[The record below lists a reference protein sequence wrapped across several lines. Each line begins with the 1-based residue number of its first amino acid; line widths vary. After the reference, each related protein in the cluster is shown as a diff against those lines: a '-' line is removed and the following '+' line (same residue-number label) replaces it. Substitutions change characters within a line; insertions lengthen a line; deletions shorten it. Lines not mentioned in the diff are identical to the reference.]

1 MNLPST
7 RTIYNLLRFVVNS
20 ERGLVVQGKYKA
32 LWLNDEN
39 FLEVID
45 QTKLPFSYET
55 KILKTTDEVVLA
67 IKDMTVR
74 GAGVIGS
81 VAAFGVYTACME
93 VESYEQLKE
102 KAELIR
108 ESRPTAVNLMWAV
121 DKMMELLKSSQNL
134 VEDAKKYA
142 IELNDEEAKESRNI
156 AKHGCDIIEDILKKK
171 NKTTI
176 NILTHCNA
184 GWLAVIDE
192 GTALAPIY
200 EAKKRGID
208 VHVWVDETRPRNQGA
223 SLTAWELTQSGI
235 NHTIIADNTGGHLM
249 QHSMVD
255 MVITGA
261 DRVSANGDVANKIG
275 TYLKALAAHDNNVP
289 FYVAIPVSTFDFE
302 IKDGVKEIPI
312 ELRSAD
318 EVKYMRGVDSEGIV
332 REVLITPKDSPAINY
347 GFDVTP
353 ARLIT
358 GLITDKGVCKA
369 DLQEI
374 EKKFRG

>member
-1 MNLPST
+1 M
-7 RTIYNLLRFVVNS
+7 
-20 ERGLVVQGKYKA
+20 RGIYKA
-32 LWLNDEN
+32 LWLNEDK

-45 QTKLPFSYET
+45 QTKLPFEYET
-55 KILKTTDEVVLA
+55 KVLRTTDEIVTA

-81 VAAFGVYTACME
+81 VAAFGIYTALRE
-93 VESYEQLKE
+93 VKSYEELKQ
-102 KAELIR
+102 KAKLIR

-121 DKMMELLKSSQNL
+121 DKMMELLKDSNDLINDSL
-134 VEDAKKYA
+134 KFA
-142 IELNDEEAKESRNI
+142 IKLNDDEALESEKI
-156 AKHGCDIIEDILKKK
+156 AKYGCDIIEDILKTK
-171 NKTTI
+171 NKTRI

-223 SLTAWELTQSGI
+223 SLTAWELTQSEI

-249 QHSMVD
+249 QDGQVD

-261 DRVSANGDVANKIG
+261 DRVSASGDVANKIG
-275 TYLKALAAHDNNVP
+275 TYLKALAAKDNDVP
-289 FYVAIPVSTFDFE
+289 FYVAIPASTFDFD
-302 IKDGVKEIPI
+302 IIDGVKEIPI
-312 ELRSAD
+312 ELRSED
-318 EVKYMRGVDSEGIV
+318 EVKYIKGVDKNGDV
-332 REVLITPKDSPAINY
+332 QEVLITPKDSPAINY

-358 GLITDKGVCKA
+358 GLITNKGICEANFDKIK
-369 DLQEI
+369 
-374 EKKFRG
+374 EKFNL

>member
-1 MNLPST
+1 
-7 RTIYNLLRFVVNS
+7 VV
-20 ERGLVVQGKYKA
+20 E
-32 LWLNDEN
+32 
-39 FLEVID
+39 
-45 QTKLPFSYET
+45 
-55 KILKTTDEVVLA
+55 A

-81 VAAFGVYTACME
+81 VAAFGIYVACGE
-93 VESYEQLKE
+93 VKSYEELEQ
-102 KAELIR
+102 KAKLIR

-121 DKMMELLKSSQNL
+121 DKMMELLKNSDDLIN
-134 VEDAKKYA
+134 DAKAHA
-142 IELNDEEAKESRNI
+142 IKLNDDEAKESEKI
-156 AKHGCDIIEDILKKK
+156 ARFGADIIEDILKKK
-171 NKTTI
+171 NKTKI

-235 NHTIIADNTGGHLM
+235 DHTIIADNTGGHLM
-249 QHSMVD
+249 QIGDVD

-275 TYLKALAAHDNNVP
+275 TYLKALACADNDIP
-289 FYVAIPVSTFDFE
+289 FYVAIPASTFDFD
-302 IKDGVKEIPI
+302 IKDGLKDIPI
-312 ELRSAD
+312 ELRSED
-318 EVKYMRGVDSEGIV
+318 EVKYMRGVDESGVV
-332 REVLITPKDSPAINY
+332 REVLITPKNSHAINY

-353 ARLIT
+353 ARLIS

-369 DLQEI
+369 NYEEI
-374 EKKFRG
+374 KKKFSKVSFKG

>member
-1 MNLPST
+1 M
-7 RTIYNLLRFVVNS
+7 
-20 ERGLVVQGKYKA
+20 QGKYRA
-32 LWLNDEN
+32 LWLNDDEL
-39 FLEVID
+39 LEVID
-45 QTKLPFSYET
+45 QTKLPFEYET
-55 KILKTTDEVVLA
+55 KVLKTTDEVVLA
-67 IKDMTVR
+67 IQDMTVR

-81 VAAFGVYTACME
+81 VAAFGIYTACRE
-93 VESYEQLKE
+93 VNSYEELKQ
-102 KAELIR
+102 KAKLIR

-121 DKMMELLKSSQNL
+121 DKMMELLKDSTSL
-134 VEDAKKYA
+134 VEDAKEFA
-142 IELNDEEAKESRNI
+142 IKLNDEEALESQKI
-156 AKHGCDIIEDILKKK
+156 AEYGCDIIEEILKKK
-171 NKTTI
+171 NKTKI

-223 SLTAWELTQSGI
+223 SLTAWELTQSGV

-249 QHSMVD
+249 QHGEVD

-275 TYLKALAAHDNNVP
+275 TYLKALAANDNDVP
-289 FYVAIPVSTFDFE
+289 FYVAIPASTFDFD
-302 IKDGVKEIPI
+302 IRDGVKEIPI
-312 ELRSAD
+312 ELRSSD
-318 EVKYMRGVDSEGIV
+318 EVKYMKGVDEDGVV

-358 GLITDKGVCKA
+358 GLITNKGLCEAKY
-369 DLQEI
+369 ESI
-374 EKKFRG
+374 TRRFFK

>member
-1 MNLPST
+1 M
-7 RTIYNLLRFVVNS
+7 
-20 ERGLVVQGKYKA
+20 QGKYKA

-45 QTKLPFSYET
+45 QTKLPFVTES
-55 KILKTTDEVVLA
+55 KVLKTTDEVVLA

-81 VAAFGVYTACME
+81 VAAFGIYTACME
-93 VESYEQLKE
+93 VDTYEKLKE
-102 KAELIR
+102 KAALIR

-121 DKMMELLKSSQNL
+121 DRMMELLKDSNNL
-134 VEDAKKYA
+134 IEDSKKYA
-142 IELNDEEAKESRNI
+142 IELNDEEACESQNI

-171 NKTTI
+171 NKTKI

-200 EAKKRGID
+200 EAKKRGIE

-249 QHSMVD
+249 QHGMVD

-275 TYLKALAAHDNNVP
+275 TYLKALAANDNDVP
-289 FYVAIPVSTFDFE
+289 FYVAIPVSTFDFD
-302 IKDGVKEIPI
+302 IKDGVKDIPI
-312 ELRSAD
+312 ELRSED
-318 EVKYMRGVDSEGIV
+318 EVKYMRGVDNEGVV
-332 REVLITPKDSPAINY
+332 REMLITPKGSPAINY

-358 GLITDKGVCKA
+358 GLITDKGVCA
-369 DLQEI
+369 ANIESI
-374 EKKFRG
+374 EKTFLGSLGEKNK